1 MAVGMSLAVMAAS
14 YGEVAVTELLLD
26 VSVIVLVLVVYS
38 MVVRTAGTTVVKVD
52 QMVEVVQ
59 LVVVV

>member
-1 MAVGMSLAVMAAS
+1 MAVMAAS

>member
-1 MAVGMSLAVMAAS
+1 MSLAVMAAS

-26 VSVIVLVLVVYS
+26 VTVIVLVLVVYS
-38 MVVRTAGTTVVKVD
+38 MVVRTPGTTVVKVD
-52 QMVEVVQ
+52 QMVEVVK

>member
-1 MAVGMSLAVMAAS
+1 MSLAVMAAS